1 MRNKSMPEI
10 SGLDKILCIVKV
22 SCLLKEREKANIV
35 IIEMQNVDS
44 VRGSSLHM
52 E

>member
-1 MRNKSMPEI
+1 MPEI
-10 SGLDKILCIVKV
+10 PSLDKIPGIVKV
-22 SCLLKEREKANIV
+22 FCLLKEREKANIV
-35 IIEMQNVDS
+35 IIEMQKVDS